1 MTAGVVARRGRA
13 STPEAGDR
21 TRRVRQ
27 AEEVTSG
34 ISSSFDDGL
43 GVLAHGPRVLSTGP
57 GIGIGLRCVFAHLD
71 GLLLSVQVK
80 AVGQT
85 ARDAYESDVHPG
97 SRSGRRHRPR
107 LPRSDVR
114 LSVPASAAGLTPD
127 GELWLRLHHRY
138 DSAAHTAR
146 GYSDGTPEPPP
157 TSTTWTCGG
166 RSCPRTRACRWRPA
180 GPSSA
185 HR

>member
-1 MTAGVVARRGRA
+1 M
-13 STPEAGDR
+13 
-21 TRRVRQ
+21 
-27 AEEVTSG
+27 TSG

-146 GYSDGTPEPPP
+146 GYSDGTPGTPAYVHDLDLWWPKLPEDARLPLEAGWPELGAP
-157 TSTTWTCGG
+157 VTTTVLALENLDDLAEQVVGLG
-166 RSCPRTRACRWRPA
+166 
-180 GPSSA
+180 
-185 HR
+185 